1 MSGRSARVAEVTS
14 SAPAKALR
22 QCARFPL
29 SHDPLKEVIFRS
41 INISR
46 GKIPLEPV
54 NRLFA
59 NFSGMDNRAGR
70 LLRERGIDPTRQ
82 LCAAGE
88 IATADLVRLMR
99 RTQLLARDELWGLS
113 PEAVSPGT
121 FAQACQLAV
130 HAPSIEQALRTAF
143 RFYHGV
149 VKDFSLRLM
158 REGDWARIVLFDKLP
173 QRPGRDI
180 LHLFVLQTLR
190 ATLEWLSGR
199 ANVVESLNLQF
210 APLPDADT
218 IGALFG
224 ATCCGDAGRTSLVVH
239 RSVLARAVAVE
250 PGQVSHFAMS
260 LPGKLAMVNQ
270 DKRTLADRAASYI
283 RTQSNWGVT
292 REAVAAALHMSAAT
306 FWRQLHRDI
315 GVGFQEL
322 KDQLRCAAAL
332 ELIEVDGVSLD
343 EVARMLGF
351 AELSSFHRAFKR
363 WTGQGP
369 GAYRCKPSHHTGV
382 FSH

>member
-1 MSGRSARVAEVTS
+1 MDAEP
-14 SAPAKALR
+14 SAPPKAVQPYAEFHL
-22 QCARFPL
+22 AR
-29 SHDPLKEVIFRS
+29 DPLREVIFRN

-46 GKIPLEPV
+46 GRIPLEPV

-70 LLRERGIDPTRQ
+70 LLRERGIDPNRQ
-82 LCAAGE
+82 VCAGGE
-88 IATADLVRLMR
+88 IATAELVRLMR
-99 RTQLLARDELWGLS
+99 RTQLLARDELWGLC
-113 PEAVSPGT
+113 PEPVSPGT
-121 FAQACQLAV
+121 FAQACRLAV
-130 HAPSIEQALRTAF
+130 HAPSIEQALRIAF
-143 RFYHGV
+143 RFYHGS
-149 VKDFSLRLM
+149 VKDFTLRLM
-158 REGDWARIVLFDKLP
+158 REDEWARIVVFDTLP

-199 ANVVESLNLQF
+199 ANVVESLNLQY

-218 IGALFG
+218 ISALFG
-224 ATCCGDAGRTSLVVH
+224 ATCSGEAVRTSLVIH
-239 RSVLARAVAVE
+239 RSVLARAVAAE
-250 PGQVSHFAMS
+250 PGQVSHFVMS

-270 DKRTLADRAASYI
+270 DQRTLADRAASYI
-283 RTQSNWGVT
+283 RTHSDWGIT

-322 KDQLRCAAAL
+322 KDQLRYAAAL

-363 WTGQGP
+363 WTGHAP
-369 GAYRCKPSHHTGV
+369 GAYRCKHSHHAGV
-382 FSH
+382 HSH